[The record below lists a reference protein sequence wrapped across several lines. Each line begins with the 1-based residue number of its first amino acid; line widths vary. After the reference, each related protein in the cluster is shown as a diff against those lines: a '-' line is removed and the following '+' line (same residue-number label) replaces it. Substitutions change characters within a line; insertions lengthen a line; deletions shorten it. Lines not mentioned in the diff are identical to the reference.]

1 MGFWFCALLLL
12 ALISPC
18 AYAQPSSKHF
28 LVKKSKAPHLP
39 PLVELARN
47 LEYDHEI
54 KGLFIPKSWT
64 EDLTADL
71 YIGSTRIQPAP
82 AKIYSIGWKPALFLT
97 CVRFGGSKKDF
108 FQIATK
114 LSRQSGLLI
123 YLNGLTTT
131 DFSDPG
137 KSWSIQDGDISNCD
151 L

>member
-1 MGFWFCALLLL
+1 MRFWIGALLLFSF
-12 ALISPC
+12 ISPTC
-18 AYAQPSSKHF
+18 HARPSSKYF
-28 LVKKSKAPHLP
+28 LVKKTTPPRPP
-39 PLVELARN
+39 PLVELAKN

-64 EDLTADL
+64 PDLTADL

-82 AKIYSIGWKPALFLT
+82 GKIYSIGWKPALFLT
-97 CVRFGGSKKDF
+97 CVRFSGSKKDF

-123 YLNGLTTT
+123 YLNGLTTK
-131 DFSDPG
+131 DFSDPE
-137 KSWSIQDGDISNCD
+137 KSWTIQDGDISICN